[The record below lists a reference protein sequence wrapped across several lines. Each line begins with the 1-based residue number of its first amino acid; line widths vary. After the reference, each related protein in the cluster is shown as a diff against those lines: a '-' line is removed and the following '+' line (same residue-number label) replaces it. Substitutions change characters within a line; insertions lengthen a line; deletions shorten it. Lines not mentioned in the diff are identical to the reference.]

1 MNQAVDALLIQSLPE
16 LNEAATALDALEERI
31 ASEIDSEIQ
40 TWITNNGWVGTASW
54 NDGTWLGPPEWM
66 IQGDANTRAY
76 LYFELDHTA
85 VEVESYWGIA
95 SLLGCGEQ
103 RIGLWLKS
111 DPVKKSEFNRLWRE
125 HSAVSQLPLSG
136 SEFFLPLTVDRE
148 LLATSIAND
157 SAPDA
162 FESIRTTLDR
172 LPQLASQ
179 LEPLKRAIEA
189 VPNKKAG

>member
-1 MNQAVDALLIQSLPE
+1 MTQAVDSLLIQSLPE
-16 LNEAATALDALEERI
+16 LNEAATALDALEARI
-31 ASEIDSEIQ
+31 GSEIDSEIQ
-40 TWITNNGWVGTASW
+40 TWITNNGWAGVANW
-54 NDGTWLGPPEWM
+54 NDGTWLAPPEWM

-85 VEVESYWGIA
+85 AEVASYWGMA
-95 SLLGCGEQ
+95 SLLSCGEQ
-103 RIGLWLKS
+103 RLGLWLKS
-111 DPVKKSEFNRLWRE
+111 DPVRKSEFNRLWRE
-125 HSAVSQLPLSG
+125 HSAASQMPLNG

-157 SAPDA
+157 TVPDA
-162 FESIRTTLDR
+162 LESIRTSLDR

-189 VPNKKAG
+189 AANKKAG